1 MFCVSCRNVKC
12 ILLAQFAN
20 TNVKGNT
27 HSLKN
32 FFYFSKKRLSY
43 PRMDSDQALKLKKY
57 ALKISYIPLH
67 LLMTPGLVYLK
78 KISKPKHE
86 IKNTRI
92 SIKRSFLFLSTH
104 LT

>member
-1 MFCVSCRNVKC
+1 MRFFHEFQFNNANTWMSCVSCRNVKC
-12 ILLAQFAN
+12 ILLEQFAN
-20 TNVKGNT
+20 TNVKGNI

-57 ALKISYIPLH
+57 ALKISYTPLH

-78 KISKPKHE
+78 KFPNPSMK
-86 IKNTRI
+86 
-92 SIKRSFLFLSTH
+92 
-104 LT
+104 